1 MDVTPSYARLQRA
14 SSTKDGP
21 SVLPAFA
28 LPSRGGAA
36 LRALLVLALVALSVG
51 GVGALPSARAIG
63 APVVVDDFGGT
74 VRGTRTVQVVNT
86 GTSPDPTFTQ
96 AGGIGT
102 MRLNGAGNSTT
113 GIQLDYAFPQT
124 DLTVGGSNTQF
135 FVEFTSIQRTP
146 EVLGEN
152 AASISI
158 SVTDSSGR
166 TGVYNT
172 GIGNTGDWDVV
183 LNFECTS
190 SPVCFS
196 PQVDFTRVTALSL
209 LVLYPRNQDP
219 SHATVVAI
227 DALRTT
233 PTGGVAPTPPA
244 PEITEPAT
252 TGGTVYAAAGTT
264 LEFPVRFASDG
275 AAVDVTGLSVAD
287 VVATGTA
294 PGSGQLSLTGSGSSY
309 VVRVGPLTGDGT
321 VGIRL
326 PAGVV
331 QDAWGQDSTAAEAS
345 VDFYVSVPPAI
356 TGALPTAATIGTA
369 FSADLAATGRPAPTF
384 SVTAG
389 SLPPGLTLS
398 SGGRLAGTPT
408 TGGTYTFTV
417 RATNVLGTATQ
428 ATTMTVTGPPVLD
441 HAATATFT
449 RGQAGSFAVT
459 AGGYPVPSITAAGL
473 PAGLTLTD
481 RGDGTASIT
490 GTPTADGTSTV
501 TLTATNS
508 VATRTSSL
516 AVTVQSAPSI
526 TSSDDATFT
535 RGAAG
540 SFTVTTTGVPAPA
553 LTTTAGTLPA
563 GLTFVDNG
571 DGTATIAG
579 TPTASGTRLLTV
591 RAQNAAGS
599 ATQQLVVTSLEAPA
613 ITSGGEATFVV
624 GRAGSTT
631 ITTTGYPSTSIS
643 SSGTL
648 PDGLSFV
655 DNGDGTATLSGTPTT
670 AGTSTLT
677 VTAANGVSPSARR
690 TLTVVVQQAPAFSSA
705 ADATMTVDQAGSF
718 VVRTTGSPAA
728 ALVLVGG
735 DLPVGL
741 SLTDNGDG
749 TATLAGT
756 PETSGTTSL
765 TLRAMNAAGSEEQ
778 VLTLVVVDP
787 LRFTTPDHVL
797 LVVGQPSTF
806 DVLSDGYPAALSA
819 GATCTAPDG
828 LTVTPLGVHGFRIAG
843 TPTTPGT
850 TTCTFSVQHPLSGAA
865 TQTVTLDVAST
876 PAVTSPGTT
885 TFVAGRPGTFLVTAS
900 GSPTPALSV
909 GTLPAGLTFVD
920 HGDGTGTLS
929 GTPVTTD
936 HANVPVTATNA
947 AGTVTTRLE
956 ILMYTVPEFSS
967 PTTATFTRGVF
978 DLHSLM
984 TSGTPTAT
992 LSLVGSLPPGLEFEA
1007 FADGSGVIAGAPLVS
1022 GTFPVVVLA
1031 TNDAGTEEQHLSLV
1045 VREAPAVTSASTAQL
1060 RVGTPASWTV
1070 TTTGHPAAALTL
1082 TGTLPAGL
1090 TFSDEGDGTASIT
1103 GTPTETGSSD
1113 VTITA
1118 TNAAGSDDQVLTLD
1132 VVSEPAFTSA
1142 ATATFP
1148 VGEASSFDVATSGYP
1163 DAALTLAGTLPAG
1176 LAFTDEGDGTATIAG
1191 TPTEDGT
1198 FTVEVTATSV
1208 AGTTTQTLRVVV
1220 TRAPVIT
1227 SPDAAPFT
1235 EGSVGRF
1242 VVRATGN
1249 PLPALTLIGT
1259 LPPGLTFTDQGDGTA
1274 VIAGTPAPGSAG
1286 TYRVTITA
1294 VPAPAPLLRRSGLSA
1309 AALAGAPLAVGDSQT
1324 LVITVAGDDDEA
1336 PGPGDGGSTP
1346 GDGGTTPDD
1355 DGTDA
1360 GGTGATPGDDGTSA
1374 PTASGPS
1381 ELGSTGMPAGPL
1393 ALVALALLATG
1404 GALLAT
1410 TRRRA

>member
-1 MDVTPSYARLQRA
+1 M
-14 SSTKDGP
+14 
-21 SVLPAFA
+21 LPALA

-36 LRALLVLALVALSVG
+36 LRALLVLALIALGV
-51 GVGALPSARAIG
+51 GVGAVPSAQAVG

-74 VRGTRTVQVVNT
+74 VRGTRTVQVVNS

-96 AGGIGT
+96 SGGIGT
-102 MRLNGAGNSTT
+102 MRLNGSGNSTT

-135 FVEFTSIQRTP
+135 FVEFTGIQRTP

-219 SHATVVAI
+219 AHETVVTI

-252 TGGTVYAAAGTT
+252 TGGTVYAATGTT
-264 LEFPVRFASDG
+264 LQFPVRFASDG
-275 AAVDVTGLSVAD
+275 AAVDVTGLSAAD

-309 VVRVGPLTGDGT
+309 VVRVGPITGDGT
-321 VGIRL
+321 VGVRL

-345 VDFYVSVPPAI
+345 VEFYVSVPPAI

-417 RATNVLGTATQ
+417 GATNALGSATQ
-428 ATTMTVTGPPVLD
+428 ASTLTVTGPPVLD
-441 HAATATFT
+441 HAPTATFT
-449 RGQAGSFAVT
+449 RGQAGSFGVT
-459 AGGYPVPSITAAGL
+459 AGGYPVPTITAAGL

-490 GTPTADGTSTV
+490 GTPTVAGTTSV

-508 VATRTSSL
+508 VATRTSTL

-526 TSSDDATFT
+526 TSSDDATFV

-540 SFTVTTTGVPAPA
+540 SFTVSTTGVPAPA
-553 LTTTAGTLPA
+553 LTITAGTVPA

-571 DGTATIAG
+571 DGTATISG
-579 TPTASGTRLLTV
+579 TPTASGIRLLTV
-591 RAQNAAGS
+591 RAQNAAGT
-599 ATQQLVVTSLEAPA
+599 ATQQLWVTSLDAPA
-613 ITSGGEATFVV
+613 ITSDGDATFVV

-631 ITTTGYPSTSIS
+631 ITTTGFPQASLSAT
-643 SSGTL
+643 GTL

-655 DNGDGTATLSGTPTT
+655 DNGDGTATLAGTPTT

-705 ADATMTVDQAGSF
+705 TDATMTVDQPGSF

-728 ALVLVGG
+728 ALTLVDG

-749 TATLAGT
+749 TATLSGT

-765 TLRAMNAAGSEEQ
+765 TLRATNAAGSQEQ
-778 VLTLVVVDP
+778 VLALVVVDP

-797 LVVGQPSTF
+797 LVVGQPATF
-806 DVLSDGYPAALSA
+806 DVLSDGYPAPLSA

-828 LTVTPLGVHGFRIAG
+828 LTVTPLGVHGFRVAG
-843 TPTTPGT
+843 TPTHPGA
-850 TTCTFSVQHPLSGAA
+850 TTCTFSVQHPLSGVA

-885 TFVAGRPGTFLVTAS
+885 TFVTGRAGTFLVTAS
-900 GSPTPALSV
+900 GSPAPALSV

-929 GTPVTTD
+929 GTPTTTD

-947 AGTVTTRLE
+947 AGSVTTRLE

-967 PTTATFTRGVF
+967 PATATFTRGAF
-978 DLHSLM
+978 DVHSLM

-1031 TNDAGTEEQHLSLV
+1031 TNDAGTEEQHLSVV

-1060 RVGTPASWTV
+1060 PVGTPGSWTV
-1070 TTTGHPAAALTL
+1070 TTTGHPAPALTL

-1090 TFSDEGDGTASIT
+1090 TFSDEGDGTATIT
-1103 GTPTETGSSD
+1103 GTPTVTGSSD

-1132 VVSEPAFTSA
+1132 VVSEPVFTSA
-1142 ATATFP
+1142 ATVTFP
-1148 VGEASSFDVATSGYP
+1148 VGEASSFDVTTSGYP

-1176 LAFTDEGDGTATIAG
+1176 LTFTDQGDGTATIAG
-1191 TPTEDGT
+1191 TPTEDGPV
-1198 FTVEVTATSV
+1198 TVELTATSA
-1208 AGTTTQTLRVVV
+1208 AGTSTQTLRVLV

-1227 SPDAAPFT
+1227 SPDAAPFA
-1235 EGSVGRF
+1235 EGSAGRF
-1242 VVRATGN
+1242 VVRATGT
-1249 PLPALTLIGT
+1249 PLPALTLTGT
-1259 LPPGLTFTDQGDGTA
+1259 LPAGLTFTDEGDGTA

-1294 VPAPAPLLRRSGLSA
+1294 VAAVPAPVLRRSGLAA
-1309 AALAGAPLAVGDSQT
+1309 AALAGAPLALGDSQT
-1324 LVITVAGDDDEA
+1324 LVITVAGDDSGPDDGGTT
-1336 PGPGDGGSTP
+1336 PGGSTPGGSTP
-1346 GDGGTTPDD
+1346 GDG
-1355 DGTDA
+1355 TD
-1360 GGTGATPGDDGTSA
+1360 PDGTS
-1374 PTASGPS
+1374 GD
-1381 ELGSTGMPAGPL
+1381 
-1393 ALVALALLATG
+1393 G
-1404 GALLAT
+1404 G
-1410 TRRRA
+1410 